1 MRNVRAGLA
10 LSLALV
16 AGLSTVTSAE
26 ETRQEVAGKVFDR
39 GGRWRFW
46 FGDGYRKAWTTPVE
60 LPVLDLHTEAGG
72 LKPLREV
79 GALETVGLA
88 LAGAN
93 GSSFT
98 FRKLM
103 KQPERTIPK
112 DWLGSEIEVIVH
124 DQTAAAHPAATAIVG
139 SLARSVGIPFYASR
153 VMVMPDDPLL
163 GKFRESFANTVG
175 TFDEY
180 PMPGYQGLTQ
190 IISTDDLW
198 KKWLE
203 GGPEN
208 RVDSRAFVKARLFD
222 TVVGNWDRHQGQWRW
237 ARFPDKPLW
246 VPMPE
251 DADQALTRY
260 EGVVIDAGRTMIPRF
275 MRYSGEYPG
284 RLEGLTANNAD
295 VTRWFP
301 AEVEW
306 PVWEEVARELTAQ
319 MTDAAI
325 DEAMHQMPA
334 KWYAIDGA
342 EMTKELKQRRD
353 GLQAFAR
360 KFYLHLADRVEV
372 RGTDRDDLA
381 TIEHFADGS
390 LDVTLAP
397 SNADGSAGATYYHR
411 RFSPKETKEVRVYL
425 YGGND
430 HLVTS
435 GPKKG
440 DITLRVLGGKGND
453 VLDDSK
459 SGGADIRDSEGNEQ
473 LRARDRARAWKEARG
488 RTPRPRPTGPGSSR
502 APTATGRRRCSRP
515 IGNRTRPSSWGAA
528 SRARAGASA
537 STRGRTCRAP
547 TSSFPPAT

>member
-10 LSLALV
+10 LSLAVV
-16 AGLSTVTSAE
+16 AGFSTVTSAE

-60 LPVLDLHTEAGG
+60 LPVLDLQTEAGG

-112 DWLGSEIEVIVH
+112 DWLGSEVEVDRH

-163 GKFRESFANTVG
+163 GKFRETFANTVG

-180 PMPGYQGLTQ
+180 PMPGYQGLTE

-237 ARFPDKPLW
+237 ARFPGKPLW

-334 KWYAIDGA
+334 EVVRD
-342 EMTKELKQRRD
+342 RRRAD
-353 GLQAFAR
+353 DERPEAAAR
-360 KFYLHLADRVEV
+360 RAPGVREEV
-372 RGTDRDDLA
+372 LSPPRGPR
-381 TIEHFADGS
+381 
-390 LDVTLAP
+390 
-397 SNADGSAGATYYHR
+397 
-411 RFSPKETKEVRVYL
+411 
-425 YGGND
+425 
-430 HLVTS
+430 
-435 GPKKG
+435 
-440 DITLRVLGGKGND
+440 GGKGHRPGRLRD
-453 VLDDSK
+453 GPALRRRLPRRHACSPERRRVGGHYVLPP
-459 SGGADIRDSEGNEQ
+459 ALLAEGNEGGPRLSLRRQRSPGDERAQEGRHHAASARREGQRRSRRLQERRGRHPGLRGKEQ
-473 LRARDRARAWKEARG
+473 LRARTGHERGREHVEEPRAR
-488 RTPRPRPTGPGSSR
+488 RPTGPGSSR
-502 APTATGRRRCSRP
+502 GRTATGR
-515 IGNRTRPSSWGAA
+515 
-528 SRARAGASA
+528 
-537 STRGRTCRAP
+537 CR
-547 TSSFPPAT
+547 